1 MSAKDRFHQA
11 VKNSLIKAKWL
22 ITHDPLY
29 LDFDNARIQVDLG
42 AERLIAAERNSEK
55 IAVEVKSFLA
65 PSTVYEFHLAIGQCF
80 CYRIALREQ
89 EPQRQLYLAVPYT
102 TYQDFFRRY
111 FAQQTVKEAQ
121 ISLIVYEPYQ
131 EVILEWIN

>member
-11 VKNSLIKAKWL
+11 VKNSLIKAKWI
-22 ITHDPLY
+22 ITHDPLC
-29 LDFDNARIQVDLG
+29 LDLDNARIQVDL
-42 AERLIAAERNSEK
+42 
-55 IAVEVKSFLA
+55 
-65 PSTVYEFHLAIGQCF
+65 
-80 CYRIALREQ
+80 
-89 EPQRQLYLAVPYT
+89 AVPYI

-121 ISLIVYEPYQ
+121 ISLIVYDPYQ